1 MKITWFGQSAFRLEI
16 KDAVI
21 LIDPFIT
28 GNKTCPVS
36 VDEVSKDVT
45 HILLSHG
52 HDDHVGDTVGI
63 AKKTGANVIGPF
75 ELVNYLSGLGAKN
88 VTGLNPGGEMD
99 LGPFSLALTN
109 AIHSSSAGEDK
120 PIYLGQPCGLVVM
133 AKNEPTLYHAG
144 DTEIFSDM
152 ALIDEF
158 YAPQIGCLPIGDV
171 YTMGAKK
178 AAVATKRYFNFDTVI
193 PMHYATFPPLDQS
206 ADNFIAEMKGATTK
220 VLALKQ
226 GESTVQ
232 ALRSNSATRGAA

>member
-16 KDAVI
+16 KDAVL

-28 GNKTCPVS
+28 GNETCPVS
-36 VDEVSKDVT
+36 VEDVSKGVT

-52 HDDHVGDTVGI
+52 HDDHVGDTVDI
-63 AKKTGANVIGPF
+63 AKKTGAHVIGAF
-75 ELVNYLSGLGAKN
+75 ELVNYLNGLGVKN
-88 VTGLNPGGEMD
+88 FTGLNPGGEMD
-99 LGPFSLALTN
+99 FGPFRLSLTN
-109 AIHSSSAGEDK
+109 AIHSSSIGEGT

-133 AKNEPTLYHAG
+133 ADNEPTLYHAG

-178 AAVATKRYFNFDTVI
+178 AAVATKRYFNFETVI

-206 ADNFIAEMKGATTK
+206 PDKFIAEMKGAKTK

-226 GESTVQ
+226 GESSIQ
-232 ALRSNSATRGAA
+232 ELRSNSATCGAA